1 MIRIVLVD
9 DHALVRTG
17 IRSLLEHHGG
27 FEVVAEG
34 SSGEEALQLVRKH
47 KPDILLL
54 DLSMPGMSG
63 LEVIRRLAAG
73 GSKQKV
79 AILTMHTDSPFPR
92 KVLET
97 GALGYFS
104 KGSAAEDLVRGLH
117 LIARGQHF
125 ISADIAQQ
133 IALSLL
139 PGAEQS
145 PFERLTPREFETVLA
160 LVNGVRLQTLAD
172 QIRVGY
178 KTVCSFKQRGMRKLG
193 TKTVADLTQLAIQYG
208 LVTLAPSTED

>member
-9 DHALVRTG
+9 DHALVRSG

-27 FEVVAEG
+27 FDVVAEG
-34 SSGEEALQLVRKH
+34 STGDEALHLVRKH

-63 LEVIRRLAAG
+63 LEVIRRLSG
-73 GSKQKV
+73 TNQKI
-79 AILTMHTDSPFPR
+79 AMLTMHTDSPFPR
-92 KVLET
+92 KVLES

-117 LIARGQHF
+117 LIARGQRF

-133 IALSLL
+133 IALSLM

-145 PFERLTPREFETVLA
+145 PFERLTPREFETILA
-160 LVNGVRLQTLAD
+160 LVNGISLHTLAD
-172 QIRVGY
+172 QIKVSY
-178 KTVCSFKQRGMRKLG
+178 KTVCSFKQRGMAKLE
-193 TKTVADLTQLAIQYG
+193 TTTTAQLTQLAIQHG
-208 LVTLAPSTED
+208 LVTMMPDED

>member
-27 FEVVAEG
+27 FEVLAEG
-34 SSGEEALQLVRKH
+34 GSGEEALQLVRKH

-63 LEVIRRLAAG
+63 LEVIRRLTRSD
-73 GSKQKV
+73 SKQKV

-104 KGSAAEDLVRGLH
+104 KGSPAEDLVRGLH

-133 IALSLL
+133 IALSLM

-145 PFERLTPREFETVLA
+145 PFERLTPREFETALA

-172 QIRVGY
+172 QLRVGY
-178 KTVCSFKQRGMRKLG
+178 KSVCSFKQRGMQKLG
-193 TKTVADLTQLAIQYG
+193 TKTVADLTQLAIQHG